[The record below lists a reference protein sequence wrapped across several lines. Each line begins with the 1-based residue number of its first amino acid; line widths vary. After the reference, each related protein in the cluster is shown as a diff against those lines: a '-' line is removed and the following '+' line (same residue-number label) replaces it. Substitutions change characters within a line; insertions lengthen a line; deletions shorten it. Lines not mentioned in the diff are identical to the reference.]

1 MSAAEKAAAEAKA
14 AAAAAAAARKLRETQ
29 LTNALDKLI
38 QAADKKH
45 QDTTQVLKQQV

>member
-1 MSAAEKAAAEAKA
+1 LSAAEKAAAEAKA
-14 AAAAAAAARKLRETQ
+14 AAAAARKLRETQ
-29 LTNALDKLI
+29 LTDALDKLI